1 MSDSPKPAASTS
13 ERVLE
18 TAARILAPLVRLLI
32 AKGVTFQMASEL
44 LKRVYVKMAQ
54 DQFTGDEEST
64 GTRLSLLTGLNR
76 KEIRRLTSN
85 ESNEKQP
92 ISKTSYV
99 AAVFAVWKTQRK
111 WHDRDGKPKKLSR
124 RSDGRELSFDDL
136 VRSVT
141 TDHRPTALLDELL
154 RLGFVD
160 INSDDRITLREMPFL
175 SAVELEDKLLP
186 LGENLSDHLRAAVTN
201 VLSESPRFLERS
213 VYSDEL
219 SNSSADMLSILVE
232 KQWQRVHD
240 EVVNTAIKLETK
252 DALSKESTQTR
263 IRVGMYFYSETTDKD

>member
-1 MSDSPKPAASTS
+1 MADSPKPAANTS

-44 LKRVYVKMAQ
+44 LKRVYVNVAQ
-54 DQFTGDEEST
+54 KQFTGDEEST

-85 ESNEKQP
+85 DANEKQP

-99 AAVFAVWKTQRK
+99 AAVFAVWKTQRR
-111 WHDRDGKPKKLSR
+111 WRDGDGRPKTLPK

-141 TDHRPTALLDELL
+141 TDHRPTALLDELI

-160 INSDDRITLREMPFL
+160 VSSDDQITLKETPFL
-175 SAVELEDKLLP
+175 SAIDLEDKLLP
-186 LGENLSDHLRAAVTN
+186 LGENASDHLRSAVMN
-201 VLSESPRFLERS
+201 VLSESPQFLERS
-213 VYSDEL
+213 VYSDAL
-219 SNSSADMLSILVE
+219 SISSANKLGILAE
-232 KQWQRVHD
+232 AQWQKVHD
-240 EVVNTAIKLETK
+240 EVVNTAIDLETK
-252 DALSKESTQTR
+252 DALNTELTQTR
-263 IRVGMYFYSETTDKD
+263 VRVGMYFYSETTDKD